1 MILCTRVLFWIIFA
15 NNYKYL
21 IDFTRIIQG
30 FGDSMEYK
38 MGVERKQRNESI
50 YDWRHRPLRK

>member
-1 MILCTRVLFWIIFA
+1 MILYTRVLFWIIFA

-38 MGVERKQRNESI
+38 MGEESQ
-50 YDWRHRPLRK
+50 YGYFW